1 MLETNEGREMSSPTG
16 SRKRERVEARLSAEQ
31 KALIERAARL
41 RGCSLSDYLVRSAQ
55 DAAERDIHNHEV
67 ITLSAR
73 DSQLFVEALLNPR
86 SPNEAL
92 LAAAREYQERWRI
105 TDA

>member
-1 MLETNEGREMSSPTG
+1 MSSPTG

-55 DAAERDIHNHEV
+55 DAAERDIRDHEV
-67 ITLSAR
+67 IVLSAR
-73 DSQLFVEALLNPR
+73 DSQLFVDALLDPR
-86 SPNEAL
+86 PANEAL
-92 LAAAREYQERWRI
+92 RAAARDYRERWRGA
-105 TDA
+105 DA